1 MTKVI
6 KMYKN
11 SEKFLENLQKMI
23 ERKKKK
29 DYNIVN
35 RKRFIKKRKRGDLRG
50 KRKVSKIK
58 TNRTL

>member
-29 DYNIVN
+29 DYNKVN
-35 RKRFIKKRKRGDLRG
+35 RKRLIMKRKRGD
-50 KRKVSKIK
+50 
-58 TNRTL
+58 

>member
-1 MTKVI
+1 MI

-35 RKRFIKKRKRGDLRG
+35 RKRFIMKRKRGDLCG